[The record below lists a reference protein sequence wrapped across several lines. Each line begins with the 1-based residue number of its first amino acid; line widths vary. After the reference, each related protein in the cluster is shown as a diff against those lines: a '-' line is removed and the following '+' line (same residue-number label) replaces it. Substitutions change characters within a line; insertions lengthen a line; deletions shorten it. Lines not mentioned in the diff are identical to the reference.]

1 MVPLERETSDSR
13 RAAAD
18 IKGNGY
24 RGARGKGCSA
34 RTAGVCLSAGCSVAP
49 RELAGRTPFP
59 ECDRR
64 FPPWSRH
71 PPAAER
77 TSAGENGIVILSLST
92 GGGLQ
97 FIYILLIFAPMI
109 KKDTQHRAVYP
120 VPLCRITEW
129 MPERSILSNED
140 YSPFEDEDY
149 SDGGEYI
156 W

>member
-13 RAAAD
+13 RVAAD

-24 RGARGKGCSA
+24 RGARGKRCST

-59 ECDRR
+59 DRDRR
-64 FPPWSRH
+64 SPPWSRR

-77 TSAGENGIVILSLST
+77 TSGGENGIVILSLST

-97 FIYILLIFAPMI
+97 FIYILLIFAPMM
-109 KKDTQHRAVYP
+109 KKDTQRRAAYP
-120 VPLCRITEW
+120 VPQCRITEW